1 MLNQDA
7 LAAKSFDLDDAITTA
22 QEIKDPLEGLLERCA
37 VDDGEAFE
45 QEVVE
50 ALIHLKR
57 EQRAKFETLRTKLK
71 RAGVR
76 VTALDKVMAETDD
89 TPKEREPSP
98 AEILA
103 ELANEATLF
112 HHKDG
117 KAHADMIVNGHRETW
132 PVFSKGFKRWL
143 AREYFN
149 AIGGAANS
157 EATQSALNLID
168 ARAQIEGP
176 ELEVVVRVASHEG
189 RIYLDLCDEQWR
201 AIEVDQDGWRV
212 IEAPPVRFVRSS
224 GMRELPMPEP
234 GGSIDALRAFL
245 NVKSEHDFVL
255 AIAWALGA
263 LNPSGPYPVLA
274 VAGEQGSAKS
284 TFCGL
289 LRSILDPNAS
299 PLRSLPRED
308 RDLFIAAQNARLL
321 AFDNVSGL
329 PPWMSDTLCRLAT
342 GGGFSVRQLYS
353 DQDEVLFE
361 ATRPMILNG
370 IEDFVTRPD
379 LGERSVF
386 LNLESIP
393 ESKRRP
399 ESELWAAFNAERGS
413 ILGALLDGVSEGLR
427 RLESVELDLL
437 PRMADFA
444 RWASACETAFWP
456 MGTFLE
462 AYTANR
468 EESVSR
474 VIDFDPVASAIRCL
488 MDDRTIWTGSCT
500 DLLAALKE
508 YMDEDTA
515 RAKSCPKTP
524 NALSNHITRIKPAL
538 RKFGIEVTNQRAAD
552 KNRTRLMSVFRK
564 GSNMGEV
571 SSASST
577 PRLNDLADD
586 LDDGFRAT
594 DAARK
599 SITGI
604 LANKSETEH
613 G

>member
-1 MLNQDA
+1 MSNAEVCD
-7 LAAKSFDLDDAITTA
+7 FEEAIATA
-22 QEIKDPLEGLLERCA
+22 EELRDPLEGLIERCA
-37 VDDGEAFE
+37 VDPGEAFE
-45 QEVVE
+45 EEVVE
-50 ALIHLKR
+50 ELIELR
-57 EQRAKFETLRTKLK
+57 RAERAKFETLRARLK
-71 RAGVR
+71 KAGVR
-76 VTALDKVMAETDD
+76 ITALEQVMAESDD
-89 TPKEREPSP
+89 APKARDPSP

-117 KAHADMIVNGHRETW
+117 KSYADVMVNGHRETW
-132 PVFSKGFKRWL
+132 PVFSRGFRRWL

-149 AIGGAANS
+149 AIGGAASS

-176 ELEVVVRVASHEG
+176 ELEVAVRVASDEG

-201 AIEVDQDGWRV
+201 AIEIDQDGWRV
-212 IEAPPVRFVRSS
+212 IEAPPVRFRRSS
-224 GMRELPMPEP
+224 GMRALPMPEP
-234 GGSIDALRAFL
+234 GGSIDALRAFV
-245 NVKSEHDFVL
+245 NVKTEHDFVL
-255 AIAWALGA
+255 AVAWALGA
-263 LNPSGPYPVLA
+263 LSPEGPYPVLA

-329 PPWMSDTLCRLAT
+329 PAWMSDTLCRLAT
-342 GGGFSVRQLYS
+342 GGGFSTRELYTNG
-353 DQDEVLFE
+353 EEAIFE

-393 ESKRRP
+393 EAKRRP

-427 RLESVELDLL
+427 RRETVELDLL

-474 VIDFDPVASAIRCL
+474 VIEGDAVASAIRAL
-488 MDDRTIWTGSCT
+488 VDDRTIWTGSCT

-515 RAKSCPKTP
+515 RAKNCPKTP

-538 RKFGIEVTNQRAAD
+538 RKSGIEVTNKRAAN
-552 KNRTRLMSVFRK
+552 KNRTRLISVFRQ
-564 GSNMGEV
+564 GSDKGEV
-571 SSASST
+571 SSTSST
-577 PRLNDLADD
+577 PSAPWLNDLADD
-586 LDDGFRAT
+586 LDDDFRAAE
-594 DAARK
+594 AARK
-599 SITGI
+599 SIAAI
-604 LANKSETEH
+604 LANKSEAQH